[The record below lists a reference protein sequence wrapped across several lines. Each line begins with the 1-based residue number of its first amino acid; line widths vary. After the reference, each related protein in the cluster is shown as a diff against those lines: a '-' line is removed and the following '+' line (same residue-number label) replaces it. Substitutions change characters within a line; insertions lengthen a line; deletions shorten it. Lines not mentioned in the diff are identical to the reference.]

1 MKWMYSIRQKST
13 AALLLGLVMAAVLLN
28 NFVERDTIEKLN
40 SSFSAM
46 YEDRLLA
53 ESYIYQFAELLHEK
67 RHIMDNFSSLE
78 DSEILPEALNAQNDE
93 LDYFMELYDE
103 TKLTLEEE
111 IVYNKFKA
119 TLADLKSIERKF
131 FLASKNLDE
140 YNTNKILLTKKIKSS
155 HGLLSDLSAIQIDEG
170 KRMNEASRNIVHG
183 TIISS
188 RFELAVI
195 LVIAL
200 LIQAL
205 IFTSKSLHNQL
216 DQRHRMN

>member
-1 MKWMYSIRQKST
+1 MKWMYSIKQKST

-28 NFVERDTIEKLN
+28 NYVERDTIEKLD

-67 RHIMDNFSSLE
+67 RHMMDNYSSL
-78 DSEILPEALNAQNDE
+78 DKIEILPEALHVQNE
-93 LDYFMELYDE
+93 EIEFLIELYDG
-103 TKLTLEEE
+103 TKLTEEEE
-111 IVYNKFKA
+111 IVYNKFKS
-119 TLADLKSIERKF
+119 TLADLISVERKF
-131 FLASKNLDE
+131 LLASNDSE
-140 YNTNKILLTKKIKSS
+140 EFNTNRVVLTKKIKSG

-170 KRMNEASRNIVHG
+170 KRMNDASRNIVHG
-183 TIISS
+183 TLISS
-188 RFELAVI
+188 RFELAVVLI
-195 LVIAL
+195 IAL

-216 DQRHRMN
+216 DQKHRMN